1 MDFIN
6 TLADHMST
14 VNKMCA
20 AHANPAPP
28 SPPTKTISNGFAMAA
43 VIGRAD
49 IMAPAAE
56 SFISTSYHTERVGPA
71 AALAAIKK
79 MRSHNT
85 IEHNC
90 ATGRAIKQSVQ
101 FPRLRK
107 SNSAERQV

>member
-1 MDFIN
+1 M
-6 TLADHMST
+6 
-14 VNKMCA
+14 
-20 AHANPAPP
+20 
-28 SPPTKTISNGFAMAA
+28 SNGFAMAA

-90 ATGRAIKQSVQ
+90 ATGRAIKQSATPI
-101 FPRLRK
+101 FRFLRK
-107 SNSAERQV
+107 SNSALSGRSESRMCCRRGWAEAAERTGIEVPT

>member
-1 MDFIN
+1 MIHCSLPFTVLFARRQMC
-6 TLADHMST
+6 TLS
-14 VNKMCA
+14 
-20 AHANPAPP
+20 
-28 SPPTKTISNGFAMAA
+28 KTMSNGFAMAA